1 MCIHPKWATKRNKRY
16 FSGVYKLDMGN
27 CMTTTKGRNIRVDE
41 KVLITSILELAG
53 STDKVSSIPEVVY
66 DLDDGGMGTI
76 KFTNNIDRVYGKVI
90 LQVNYI
96 DSDKTPVMITLT
108 VDDKGDLFE
117 LDFWKVNFEKLLSYP
132 KPHEIKFP
140 QD

>member
-1 MCIHPKWATKRNKRY
+1 
-16 FSGVYKLDMGN
+16 MGN
-27 CMTTTKGRNIRVDE
+27 CMTTTKGRNIKEEE

-76 KFTNNIDRVYGKVI
+76 KFTNNETRVYGEDI

-96 DSDKTPVMITLT
+96 DSDNTPVIIALT
-108 VDDKGDLFE
+108 VDNRGDLFE
-117 LDFWKVNFEKLLSYP
+117 LDFWKVNFEKLLRYP
-132 KPHEIKFP
+132 KPNEIDKI